1 MVQVATPEAEGA
13 QALFC
18 YIADVLGAKTANKEF
33 QTYLDPKSQKDFT
46 TFQTEYKD
54 IINEAFSGT
63 REVNI
68 DKPKDAV
75 IRYLKN
81 NPAWFKSSLVIAKE
95 LLNELSNISSKLSGK
110 INPPRWGNIFY
121 VRGDNEVMGTLSELF
136 KSANKQSEKAK
147 GSKSF
152 GDINK
157 WSPADIYFA
166 TNKAKTTLKDKQKD
180 PETKK
185 NNLTF
190 AELNE
195 CVGGLIESGDLLPLS
210 LKKAEGSI
218 KIVKVNFKRKDE
230 EKLIA
235 QTFSTGVQKWQPM
248 TGEFKMKQKS
258 GKKNAMWDF
267 TKPYPTKKGPYRDIN
282 ILLTSEGKKGK
293 IQIRHTPASGGKP
306 QKGVKV
312 VLSYFGASALGG
324 QVVGIPLLTKLIR
337 QVDSAFATKIS
348 QTWDNNYKIFEREAN
363 NYIKFGKGGKLY
375 ATKTKEAQNQ
385 FNEDMGAISGLTVM
399 NAIRPEI
406 DKYFSKKGKKQD
418 NVIRAIFA
426 YVSSRSIDSS
436 PFVIAKD

>member
-95 LLNELSNISSKLSGK
+95 LLNELSNVSSKLSGK

-136 KSANKQSEKAK
+136 KSANKQSEKEK

-230 EKLIA
+230 EKLLAKTI
-235 QTFSTGVQKWQPM
+235 STGVQKWQPM
-248 TGEFKMKQKS
+248 KGAYKMTAKS

-267 TKPYPTKKGPYRDIN
+267 TKPYSGGRDIY
-282 ILLTSEGKKGK
+282 LLLSSEGKKGR

-312 VLSYFGASALGG
+312 ILSYPGSSALGG
-324 QVVGIPLLTKLIR
+324 QVVGIPLFTKLIR

-385 FNEDMGAISGLTVM
+385 FNDDMGAISGLTVM
-399 NAIRPEI
+399 NAIRPEL

-418 NVIRAIFA
+418 NVMRAIFA

>member
-33 QTYLDPKSQKDFT
+33 QTYLDPKSKKDFT

-68 DKPKDAV
+68 DKPKDA
-75 IRYLKN
+75 ILRYLNN

-95 LLNELSNISSKLSGK
+95 LLNRLSEVSSKLSGN
-110 INPPRWGNIFY
+110 IAPPRWGNIFY
-121 VRGDNEVMGTLSELF
+121 VRGDTEIMGTLGELF

-147 GSKSF
+147 GSKAF

-166 TNKAKTTLKDKQKD
+166 TNKAKTTLKNKQND
-180 PETKK
+180 TETKN

-195 CVGGLIESGDLLPLS
+195 CVGGLVKNGDLLPLS

-218 KIVKVNFKRKDE
+218 KIVKVNFERKDE

-235 QTFSTGVQKWQPM
+235 QTFSTGVEKWQPM
-248 TGEFKMKQKS
+248 TGEYKFKPKS
-258 GKKNAMWDF
+258 GKKNALWEF
-267 TKPYPTKKGPYRDIN
+267 TKPYPTKKGPYRDIY
-282 ILLTSEGKKGK
+282 LLITSEGKKGR
-293 IQIRHTPASGGKP
+293 IQIRHTPASGGRP

-312 VLSYFGASALGG
+312 ILSYPGSSALGG

-337 QVDSAFATKIS
+337 TVDTGFATKLS
-348 QTWDNNYKIFEREAN
+348 QTWDNNYRILEREAN
-363 NYIKFGKGGKLY
+363 NYIKFGVGGKLY
-375 ATKTKEAQNQ
+375 ANKDKKAQNQ
-385 FNEDMGAISGLTVM
+385 FNNDVGAISGLTVM
-399 NAIRPEI
+399 NAIRPLL
-406 DKYFSKKGKKQD
+406 DKYFSQKGKKQD

-426 YVSSRSIDSS
+426 YVSSRSSESS